1 MSILAA
7 SKRTYQESDFGLS
20 GDSKR
25 CKMEVTPRETD
36 IIFFGHAQL
45 TLEHSGN
52 AAFVDTIKRCLHLY
66 RKSVDKGKIASG
78 IVEGLASHVP
88 PVRFLFRERNSTS
101 WSSLTPS
108 ESVAVTSHALLTINN
123 QQLASDERRRKE
135 AMAVSRSSWQPKNFR
150 ESNITVAVKSRNARA
165 VEWPDAGTKRA
176 PTLANA
182 AIVEPTRP
190 TRQDAK
196 RSYSDGEEDVNWSP
210 DDLDKVMNVLE
221 CQSGDAML
229 GVASVEERNTQ

>member
-78 IVEGLASHVP
+78 IVEGLASHDP

-101 WSSLTPS
+101 WSSLTTS
-108 ESVAVTSHALLTINN
+108 ESIAVTSHALLTINN

-135 AMAVSRSSWQPKNFR
+135 AMAVSRSSWQRKNFR
-150 ESNITVAVKSRNARA
+150 EAESNITVAVNSSNARA
-165 VEWPDAGTKRA
+165 VEWPDAGTKMA

-182 AIVEPTRP
+182 ALVDLTKPTR
-190 TRQDAK
+190 
-196 RSYSDGEEDVNWSP
+196 DGEDDVNWAP
-210 DDLDKVMNVLE
+210 DDLDKVMKVLE
-221 CQSGDAML
+221 CQSRDAML
-229 GVASVEERNTQ
+229 GVASVKGRNTQ